1 MDRHDHRLT
10 DHVGLA
16 QARPNNRVQVHTI
29 ARTVL
34 PVSHFSSPARNA
46 ISVITSDM
54 QGMVWGEPELSHMW
68 VFDHMVFFQ
77 S

>member
-1 MDRHDHRLT
+1 MTFPLRMQSIPDNYISGASTTVSCTYMDPT
-10 DHVGLA
+10 S
-16 QARPNNRVQVHTI
+16 TI
-29 ARTVL
+29 G
-34 PVSHFSSPARNA
+34 
-46 ISVITSDM
+46 IYTSDM